1 MTAPQESKSPQ
12 ENKSTRRRAP
22 GMSPEQRR
30 AMIIQTAI
38 PLVAEYGAAVTT
50 AKIARAAG
58 IGEGTIFRVF
68 ADKDELL
75 QACLAE
81 ALSPEHAIRELGAI
95 EIAQPLPDRLVEA
108 AQALQAHLSRMGA
121 IAGSLHASGH
131 RGGKH
136 PGTVRGACREEP
148 TARLRAALADL
159 LEPDKAALRRPPEQT
174 AALFFGLLFTQ
185 PHMEDEPELTAQEL
199 VEIFL
204 YGALAGGAE

>member
-1 MTAPQESKSPQ
+1 MTAPTETQP
-12 ENKSTRRRAP
+12 RRRAP

-30 AMIIQTAI
+30 AMIIQTTI
-38 PLVAEYGAAVTT
+38 PLITEYGAAVTT
-50 AKIARAAG
+50 AKVARAAG

-95 EIAQPLPDRLVEA
+95 EVSLPLSERLTEA
-108 AQALQAHLSRMGA
+108 AQTLQAHLSRMGA

-131 RGGKH
+131 RSGKH
-136 PGTVRGACREEP
+136 PGAVRGAGRDES
-148 TARLRAALADL
+148 TTVIRSALADL
-159 LEPDKAALRRPPEQT
+159 LEPDKATLRRPPEQI

-185 PHMEDEPELTAQEL
+185 PHMEDEPEMTMQEL
-199 VEIFL
+199 VDVFL
-204 YGALAGGAE
+204 HGALAGGTK

>member
-1 MTAPQESKSPQ
+1 MTAPK
-12 ENKSTRRRAP
+12 ENQTTRRRAP

-38 PLVAEYGAAVTT
+38 PLIAEYGAAVTT

-75 QACLAE
+75 QACVAE
-81 ALSPEHAIRELGAI
+81 ALSPEHAVRELDAI
-95 EIAQPLPDRLVEA
+95 DVSQPLPDRLAEA
-108 AQALQAHLSRMGA
+108 AEALQAHMSRMGA
-121 IAGSLHASGH
+121 IAGSLGH

-136 PGTVRGACREEP
+136 PGTVRGAGRNES
-148 TARLRAALADL
+148 TARIRAALADL
-159 LEPDKAALRRPPEQT
+159 LEPDRAALRRPPEQI

-185 PHMEDEPELTAQEL
+185 PRTEDEPDLTPQEL
-199 VEIFL
+199 VEVFL
-204 YGALAGGAE
+204 HGAVSGSVE

>member
-1 MTAPQESKSPQ
+1 MAESK
-12 ENKSTRRRAP
+12 ENKTVRRRAP

-38 PLVAEYGAAVTT
+38 PLVAEFGAAVTT
-50 AKIARAAG
+50 AKVARAAG

-81 ALSPEHAIRELGAI
+81 ALSPEHAVRELGAI
-95 EIAQPLPDRLVEA
+95 DVSQPLPDRLAEA
-108 AQALQAHLSRMGA
+108 AEALQAHLARMGA
-121 IAGSLHASGH
+121 IAGSLLASGH

-136 PGTVRGACREEP
+136 PGTVRGAGRDES
-148 TARLRAALADL
+148 TTRIRAALADL
-159 LEPDKAALRRPPEQT
+159 LEPDRAALRRPPEQV

-185 PHMEDEPELTAQEL
+185 PHLEDEPELSTGEL
-199 VEIFL
+199 VEVFL
-204 YGALAGGAE
+204 HGALAGGAA

>member
-1 MTAPQESKSPQ
+1 MTAPQQ
-12 ENKSTRRRAP
+12 NQTARRRAP

-38 PLVAEYGAAVTT
+38 PLIAEYGAAVTT

-75 QACLAE
+75 HACLVE
-81 ALSPEHAIRELGAI
+81 ALSPEHAVRELAAI
-95 EIAQPLPDRLVEA
+95 ELSQPLPDRLAEA
-108 AQALQAHLSRMGA
+108 ARALQAHLTRMGV

-136 PGTVRGACREEP
+136 PGTVRGAGREES
-148 TARLRAALADL
+148 TTRIRTALAEL
-159 LEPDKAALRRPPEQT
+159 LEPDRAALRRPPEQI

-185 PHMEDEPELTAQEL
+185 PHLADEGELTTEEL
-199 VEIFL
+199 VEVFL
-204 YGALAGGAE
+204 HGALTGDAG